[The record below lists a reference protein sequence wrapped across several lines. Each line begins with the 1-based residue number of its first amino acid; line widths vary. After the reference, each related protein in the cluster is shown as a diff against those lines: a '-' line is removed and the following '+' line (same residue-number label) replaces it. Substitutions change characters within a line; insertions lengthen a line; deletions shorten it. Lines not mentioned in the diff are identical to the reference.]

1 MSFNIAL
8 SGLNAA
14 QKDLDVTSN
23 NIANVNTAGFK
34 ESRAEFVDV
43 YAASLL
49 SSNKTKVGDGVLT
62 SVVAQQFSQGSI
74 QFTNNS
80 LDLAITGNGFFATVP
95 ELGSLEAT
103 YTRAGQFQLNQDNF
117 IVNSSGGHLLGFP
130 TNADG
135 TSASVSLSTAKPIRI
150 PTESGAPQQSSEVDI
165 RMNLPAGASYIA
177 DAPGN
182 FDPEDPLSFNHSTS
196 VTVFDSLGQS
206 HIMTYFF
213 VKDNPEVAPNQWMM
227 FAAVDGKVIDL
238 ADDPT
243 VQAAADAVVVTAKAN
258 IATAQAALVV
268 TQTALNAAQ
277 ATLGTEE
284 VNAITAQATFDAIVG
299 VPTAAQNTALANA
312 IGARDAALVA
322 RDATLAANTISEAT
336 LAAAVTVGADAIAK
350 TTPEGGA
357 VSGPLAG
364 GGGVKGARLTYNSSG
379 DFISQSPTLA
389 NGGIRTVAFT
399 DHLPN
404 GADPT
409 QNIII
414 DFNLDPSGPNPNEP
428 TQFASNFE
436 VTALEQ
442 DGLAVGRLTGLDI
455 GIDGLV
461 RATYSNGTSSPLAR
475 IALVN
480 FANEQGLAQVGG
492 TGWKESITSGGALA
506 GEAGSGTFGSI
517 NSSALEQSNVNLTTE
532 LIDLISAQRNFQAN
546 SRALEVDN
554 QLNQTI
560 LQIR

>member
-23 NIANVNTAGFK
+23 NIANVNTTGFK

-49 SSNKTKVGDGVLT
+49 SSGKTKVGDGVLT
-62 SVVAQQFSQGSI
+62 ADVAQQFSQGSI
-74 QFTNNS
+74 QFTNNA

-95 ELGSLEAT
+95 ELGSLET
-103 YTRAGQFQLNQDNF
+103 SYTRAGQFKLNQDNF
-117 IVNSSGGHLLGFP
+117 IVNSQGGHLLGFP
-130 TNADG
+130 VNPDG
-135 TSASVSLSTAKPIRI
+135 SSASVSLSTAEPIRI
-150 PTESGAPQQSSEVDI
+150 PTASGAPQQSSEVDI
-165 RMNLPAGASYIA
+165 RMNLPAGASFIA
-177 DAPGN
+177 NAPGN
-182 FDPEDPLSFNHSTS
+182 FDPEDPLTFNHSTS
-196 VTVFDSLGQS
+196 VTIFDSLGDS
-206 HIMTYFF
+206 HIMTYYF
-213 VKDNPEVAPNQWMM
+213 VKDNPTTAPNQWMM

-238 ADDPT
+238 ADDPV
-243 VQAAADAVVVTAKAN
+243 VQAAADA
-258 IATAQAALVV
+258 LVV
-268 TQTALNAAQ
+268 TETAAATAAQAVYDAIASPTAADLVTLNAAKT
-277 ATLGTEE
+277 ALT
-284 VNAITAQATFDAIVG
+284 NAI
-299 VPTAAQNTALANA
+299 AA
-312 IGARDAALVA
+312 
-322 RDATLAANTISEAT
+322 
-336 LAAAVTVGADAIAK
+336 
-350 TTPEGGA
+350 TTPTGGG
-357 VSGPLAG
+357 VSGPLSADG
-364 GGGVKGARLTYNSSG
+364 GINGARLTYNSSG
-379 DFISQSPTLA
+379 DFISQSPALA

-409 QNIII
+409 QVIQI
-414 DFNLDPSGPNPNEP
+414 DFNLDPTAPNPNEP

-436 VTALEQ
+436 VTSLQQ

-455 GIDGLV
+455 GTDGLV
-461 RATYSNGTSSPLAR
+461 RATYSNGTSAPLAR

-480 FANEQGLAQVGG
+480 FANEQGLTQVGS

-506 GEAGSGTFGSI
+506 GEAGAGTFGSI
-517 NSSALEQSNVNLTTE
+517 NSSALEQSNVNLTSE